1 MNLSD
6 IFDLGTTLGK
16 LGATGLLALAL
27 SCVTLAFVREWVSPG
42 AALKRA
48 EARADRNLAGWE
60 AATDQFERAL
70 NVIEKMQDRRRFTD
84 EAPN

>member
-1 MNLSD
+1 MNPSD
-6 IFDLGTTLGK
+6 LFDLTTTIGK
-16 LGATGLLALAL
+16 LGVLGLLSLFGITA
-27 SCVTLAFVREWVSPG
+27 TIAFVREWVAPG

-70 NVIEKMQDRRRFTD
+70 NLIDKMQDRRRASD
-84 EAPN
+84 ETA

>member
-1 MNLSD
+1 MNPNDL
-6 IFDLGTTLGK
+6 FDLGTTLGK
-16 LGATGLLALAL
+16 LGVLGLLSLMVITI
-27 SCVTLAFVREWVSPG
+27 SVGFVREWVAPG

-70 NVIEKMQDRRRFTD
+70 SLIDKMQDRRRLSD
-84 EAPN
+84 ENP